1 MYRTLFIT
9 HYDDSEGDGKGEPKK
24 PEGGEPPKT
33 PEGKFMTQ
41 EHLDDIIEKRVAKMK
56 SENRQMLSKLESLQ
70 GSMKTD
76 TEGREALE
84 TELEELRQRTLS
96 QEEIQKREAKKAS
109 DKYIMDLE
117 AAQVDAKTWQG
128 EYNNLRIA
136 HEINSASAKYKV
148 LPESYELVE
157 SFIRPHTKLID
168 VKDDDGN
175 TTGSLESMVEFADHD
190 EDGKSITVQMTVPA
204 TLKRMSELPQRYG
217 NLFEGQKISG
227 TGGTSG
233 GAGPTGKLDPSKLD
247 TEAYIKLR
255 KENPQAALG
264 SF

>member
-9 HYDDSEGDGKGEPKK
+9 HYDDSEVKEDEPKDK
-24 PEGGEPPKT
+24 PDGGDPSKT

-41 EHLDDIIEKRVAKMK
+41 EHLDELFEKRVAKMK

-70 GSMKTD
+70 GSIKTD
-76 TEGREALE
+76 SEGREALE
-84 TELEELRQRTLS
+84 IELEELRLRTLS
-96 QEEIQKREAKKAS
+96 QDEITKREAKKAS
-109 DKYIMDLE
+109 DKYTMDLE
-117 AAQVDAKTWQG
+117 AAKVDAKTWQG
-128 EYNNLRIA
+128 EYNNLRIM

-148 LPESYELVE
+148 LPESYEMVE
-157 SFIRPHTKLID
+157 SFIRPHTKLVD
-168 VKDDDGN
+168 VKDEDGN
-175 TTGSLESMVEFADHD
+175 STGSLESLVEFSDHD
-190 EDGKSITVQMTVPA
+190 DDGKSITVQMTVPA

-227 TGGTSG
+227 TGGSSG
-233 GAGPTGKLDPSKLD
+233 SGAPSGKIDPSKLD
-247 TEAYIKLR
+247 TEAYIKFR